1 MTADIAQDSYHCQ
14 LVSLVTVTV
23 QNSVYF

>member
-1 MTADIAQDSYHCQ
+1 MTTDIAQDSYHCQ

-23 QNSVYF
+23 QNSIYL